1 MTSALQRMARRAARE
16 REEALEHCDL
26 CSAPIAPE
34 HRHLLDVGTR
44 ELMCACRPC
53 SLLFDRAAAGAAG
66 RHYRLVPDRRLRID
80 DLELDDVAWAD
91 LRLPVELAFFFHSS
105 PAGRVQAFYPSP
117 MGATE
122 SLLGLD
128 AWTRLVTANP
138 VLAELEPDVEA
149 LLVDRTRDRRA
160 HWLVPVDRCYAL
172 VGIIRTH
179 WRGLAGGSEVWDAV
193 ERFFAELER
202 QATVVRNDG
211 REATWQPSRSASA
224 T

>member
-1 MTSALQRMARRAARE
+1 MTTSPLQRMARRAVQE

-53 SLLFDRAAAGAAG
+53 SLLFDRAAAGAGG

-91 LRLPVELAFFFHSS
+91 LRLPVELAFFFHST
-105 PAGRVQAFYPSP
+105 PAERVQAFYPSP

-128 AWTRLVTANP
+128 AWRSLEDANP
-138 VLAELEPDVEA
+138 VLTTLEPDVEA
-149 LLVDRTRDRRA
+149 LLVHRARGERRHHLVPISDCYELSGLIRTR
-160 HWLVPVDRCYAL
+160 
-172 VGIIRTH
+172 
-179 WRGLAGGSEVWDAV
+179 WRGLTGGREVWAEISRFYDA
-193 ERFFAELER
+193 L
-202 QATVVRNDG
+202 DG
-211 REATWQPSRSASA
+211 RARPVGRDHVKETP
-224 T
+224 

>member
-1 MTSALQRMARRAARE
+1 MTTSPLQRMARRAAQE

-53 SLLFDRAAAGAAG
+53 SLLFDRAAAGAGG

-91 LRLPVELAFFFHSS
+91 LRLPVELAFFFHST
-105 PAGRVQAFYPSP
+105 PAERVQAFYPSP

-128 AWTRLVTANP
+128 AWRSLEDANP
-138 VLAELEPDVEA
+138 VLTTLEPDVEA
-149 LLVDRTRDRRA
+149 LLVHRARGERRHHLVPISDCYELSGLIRTR
-160 HWLVPVDRCYAL
+160 
-172 VGIIRTH
+172 
-179 WRGLAGGSEVWDAV
+179 WRGLTGGREVWAEISRFYDA
-193 ERFFAELER
+193 L
-202 QATVVRNDG
+202 DG
-211 REATWQPSRSASA
+211 RARPVGRDHVKETP
-224 T
+224 